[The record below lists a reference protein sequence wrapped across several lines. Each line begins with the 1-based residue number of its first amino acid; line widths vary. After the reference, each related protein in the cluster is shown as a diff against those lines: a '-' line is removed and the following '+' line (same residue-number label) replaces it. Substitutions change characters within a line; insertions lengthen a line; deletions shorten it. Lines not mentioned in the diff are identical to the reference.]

1 MLLMVRSLSLPL
13 PLLAVLVAAGS
24 AFAADTSSMQFTG
37 TGDQVYVC
45 GASGTQFSWT
55 LKAPDAVLTDSN
67 NKVVGKHYAGP
78 TWEAQDGSSVVGEAI
93 ANSPSPLPNTIPWLV
108 LRAKSHAGAGTM
120 ADVAYVVRT
129 NTEGGIAPTSG
140 CDATHVAA
148 EQRVHY
154 SATYLFFRG
163 PAPQ

>member
-1 MLLMVRSLSLPL
+1 MVRSLSLPL
-13 PLLAVLVAAGS
+13 ALLIVVGAAAS
-24 AFAADTSSMQFTG
+24 ASAADTASMQFTG

-45 GASGTQFSWT
+45 GANGAQFAWT

-67 NKVVGKHYAGP
+67 KKVVGKHYAGP

-93 ANSPSPLPNTIPWLV
+93 ANSPSPLPSTIPWLV

-129 NTEGGIAPTSG
+129 NTEGGVAPASG
-140 CDATHVAA
+140 CDATHLAA

-163 PAPQ
+163 ALPQ